1 MERFVAVGVLA
12 LSLLS
17 AACSSKRTRSAD
29 EYYRIAAEHYRQ
41 GAYEA
46 AAEEYRELLDQ
57 HPFSE
62 YSDEAELRIA
72 QAHYLSGACAEAVA
86 AFSDFQRRHPT
97 SPELPLVGYLIG
109 QCYEK
114 QMRPADRDQSAT
126 ESANAF
132 YVAVT
137 QQYPDSPYADLARAH
152 IEHCREVL
160 AEHEMEV
167 AKYYL
172 NYDNRKA
179 GETRLLDLVNSFND
193 TDVAGE
199 ALYRLG
205 RIYEKNGETERA
217 LLAFASVTYHHP
229 ENEIARKA
237 ARAFE
242 QLAKGGEPPAG
253 DPLAILRAESGRSR
267 TIALARAEEVRE
279 RTATEPKAGGLT
291 PPPPTGFGF
300 PGQGSYGPY
309 GQPF

>member
-1 MERFVAVGVLA
+1 MKRSVAFASLTLA
-12 LSLLS
+12 ALC
-17 AACSSKRTRSAD
+17 AACGAKKTRSAD
-29 EYYRIAAEHYRQ
+29 EYYATASEHFRQ

-114 QMRPADRDQSAT
+114 QMRPPDRDQSAT

-137 QQYPDSPYADLARAH
+137 QQYPDSPYADLARAR

-160 AEHEMEV
+160 AEHELQV
-167 AKYYL
+167 AKFYL

-179 GETRLLDLVNSFND
+179 GETRLLDLVNSFGD
-193 TDVAGE
+193 TDAAGD

-205 RIYEKNGETERA
+205 EVYEQSGDADRA
-217 LLAFASVTYHHP
+217 MLAFASVTYHHP
-229 ENEIARKA
+229 ENPLAGKA
-237 ARAFE
+237 ANALDR
-242 QLAKGGEPPAG
+242 LAKEGEVPSG
-253 DPLAILRAESGRSR
+253 DPLAALQAESGRTR
-267 TIALARAEEVRE
+267 TLALARAEEVRE
-279 RTATEPKAGGLT
+279 RTAAEPKAGFS
-291 PPPPTGFGF
+291 PPPPPGFGF
-300 PGQGSYGPY
+300 PGGGQGPY
-309 GQPF
+309 GSPY